1 MNANDK
7 SHTGEEQNIDLND
20 KKKKKKIAAP
30 PNRHQFWEGLN
41 GVIAF
46 TAND

>member
-20 KKKKKKIAAP
+20 KKKKKSLHLQIVTSFKKVSM
-30 PNRHQFWEGLN
+30 G
-41 GVIAF
+41 
-46 TAND
+46 

>member
-20 KKKKKKIAAP
+20 KEKKIAAP
-30 PNRHQFWEGLN
+30 PNRHQF
-41 GVIAF
+41 
-46 TAND
+46 